1 MAVGKLPADT
11 AEYTSGETWD
21 YYTWEASFTLEEGKE
36 LSMMDDV
43 TVTLTDPNS
52 GEQVYQRQLRL
63 TNREIT

>member
-1 MAVGKLPADT
+1 MTILDVQNIEKHF
-11 AEYTSGETWD
+11 GETKVLQD
-21 YYTWEASFTLEEGKE
+21 ISFTLEEGKE
-36 LSMMDDV
+36 LRMMDDV